1 MSITVEQFIAQS
13 QNIEFKCVA
22 GFGGLGREVSS
33 FSIVDTPEILN
44 WLKGGELVVEAGYI
58 SKNFPALRA
67 NLVRDLAEKGCA
79 GLGVKLNRYYNK
91 LPDEFIEQGDK
102 YDFPIFELPYETRF
116 CDVAFEIHKHIF
128 ESTMTTAEKIYN
140 IYSRITRTVLSDASG
155 ERMLYDVCTA
165 VRNPVLMLGAEFEL
179 LAYENSSGSG
189 VDIQELMQL
198 EYNKPFFS
206 PDTIESLIHLYRKTR
221 FKSHSVEME
230 FSGKQITTVVIPI
243 QIGSELYGYIAIP
256 QCVSRL
262 SPEQYQVMDSITS
275 IIAIS
280 FLKNSISSQSL
291 RNGGNHF
298 VNAVLEG
305 DITSPEAMRRACEIY
320 NFNTGCARVCI
331 TVSIKNFVSFS
342 YEKRNSVREII
353 NSFDNIIQS
362 KFGAAF
368 YPVPLNDRFSFF
380 IFFPS
385 DGNHSGAEKTCE
397 EIAGEFSGKL
407 SQYGV
412 DFKIGISSCT
422 SSEMMIPRSFHQ
434 AAELISM
441 GSRIFPERNIYSYSK
456 LQNYYIPASTMTKSE
471 LQNLVDDTIL
481 PLVLSDSQNGGDLV
495 QTLECYINNR
505 FNVTKTASE
514 LFVHRNTMINKLE
527 RINEI
532 LQIDMEDFE
541 NVIKIQSGI
550 HALKILETNAL
561 LTASEK

>member
-320 NFNTGCARVCI
+320 NFNL
-331 TVSIKNFVSFS
+331 F
-342 YEKRNSVREII
+342 YE
-353 NSFDNIIQS
+353 
-362 KFGAAF
+362 
-368 YPVPLNDRFSFF
+368 LL
-380 IFFPS
+380 
-385 DGNHSGAEKTCE
+385 H
-397 EIAGEFSGKL
+397 
-407 SQYGV
+407 
-412 DFKIGISSCT
+412 
-422 SSEMMIPRSFHQ
+422 
-434 AAELISM
+434 
-441 GSRIFPERNIYSYSK
+441 
-456 LQNYYIPASTMTKSE
+456 
-471 LQNLVDDTIL
+471 
-481 PLVLSDSQNGGDLV
+481 
-495 QTLECYINNR
+495 NR
-505 FNVTKTASE
+505 G
-514 LFVHRNTMINKLE
+514 R
-527 RINEI
+527 
-532 LQIDMEDFE
+532 
-541 NVIKIQSGI
+541 
-550 HALKILETNAL
+550 
-561 LTASEK
+561 

>member
-1 MSITVEQFIAQS
+1 
-13 QNIEFKCVA
+13 
-22 GFGGLGREVSS
+22 
-33 FSIVDTPEILN
+33 
-44 WLKGGELVVEAGYI
+44 
-58 SKNFPALRA
+58 
-67 NLVRDLAEKGCA
+67 
-79 GLGVKLNRYYNK
+79 
-91 LPDEFIEQGDK
+91 
-102 YDFPIFELPYETRF
+102 
-116 CDVAFEIHKHIF
+116 
-128 ESTMTTAEKIYN
+128 MTTAEKIYN
-140 IYSRITRTVLSDASG
+140 IYSRITRTVLYDASG

-179 LAYENSSGSG
+179 LAYENAYGSG
-189 VDIQELMQL
+189 VNIRDLMQL
-198 EYNKPFFS
+198 EYNKPIFS
-206 PDTIESLIHLYRKTR
+206 QDAIESLIRLYRKTR

-230 FSGKQITTVVIPI
+230 FDGTPVTTVIIPI
-243 QIGSELYGYIAIP
+243 QIGNEMYGYIAIP
-256 QCVSRL
+256 QYVSEL
-262 SPEQYQVMDSITS
+262 TPEQYQVIDSITS

-280 FLKNSISSQSL
+280 FLKNSISSQTL
-291 RNGGNHF
+291 KNGGNHF
-298 VNAVLEG
+298 ANAVLEG
-305 DITSPEAMRRACEIY
+305 EITSLEAMRRTCEIY
-320 NFNTGCARVCI
+320 NFNTASARVCI
-331 TVSIKNFVSFS
+331 TVNIQNFFSYS

-353 NSFDNIIQS
+353 NSFDKLIRS

-380 IFFPS
+380 IFFPDS
-385 DGNHSGAEKTCE
+385 VNHSAAEKTCE
-397 EIAGEFSGKL
+397 EIADDFSVKL

-422 SSEMMIPRSFHQ
+422 VLEMMIPRSFRQ

-441 GSRIFPERNIYSYSK
+441 GSRIFPDMSVYSYSK

-481 PLVLSDSQNGGDLV
+481 PLVIYDSQNGGDLV

-514 LFVHRNTMINKLE
+514 MFVHRNTMINKLE

-550 HALKILETNAL
+550 HALKILDTNAL
-561 LTASEK
+561 LSSFDK